1 MFIGGN
7 WKLNGDKASLVK
19 LADEINSLTQDL
31 DSTTIAVFPP
41 FVYLPEIIA
50 QLNASHINVGA
61 QNQAGFASGAYTGEI
76 AASMLKDIGCEYVLL
91 GHSERRH
98 VYAESDEMINQKMHL
113 AFENSLIPVL
123 CVGETL
129 DQRKS
134 GDAQKVVLTQLQ
146 IAFEKLSEEKISS
159 TVIAYEPVWAIGTG
173 EVATPEQAQEMHFLV
188 NHFVA
193 FSIHMSPF

>member
-98 VYAESDEMINQKMHL
+98 VYAESDEMINQKMH
-113 AFENSLIPVL
+113 FL
-123 CVGETL
+123 CLLRCCHFT
-129 DQRKS
+129 
-134 GDAQKVVLTQLQ
+134 
-146 IAFEKLSEEKISS
+146 S
-159 TVIAYEPVWAIGTG
+159 TNCPHRFIGNYS
-173 EVATPEQAQEMHFLV
+173 AANF
-188 NHFVA
+188 FFA
-193 FSIHMSPF
+193 